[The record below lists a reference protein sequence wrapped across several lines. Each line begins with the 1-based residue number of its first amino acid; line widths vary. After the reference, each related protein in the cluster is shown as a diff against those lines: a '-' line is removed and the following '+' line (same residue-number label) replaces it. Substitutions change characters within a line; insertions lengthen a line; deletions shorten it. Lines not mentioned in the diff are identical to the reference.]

1 MISIILGLG
10 LRQLIEGLN
19 NGTDVREEVK
29 HMGPCAGLISLLFHA
44 QPQLLFMSQM
54 NKRIIMNS
62 SFSSLKNP
70 LLFTLIGYTS
80 SSCSLSETTPLPHV
94 CWAQCGAYDDEQ
106 VRS

>member
-1 MISIILGLG
+1 MLMISIILGLG

-29 HMGPCAGLISLLFHA
+29 HMGPCAVFISLLFHA

-62 SFSSLKNP
+62 SFSLKTP

-80 SSCSLSETTPLPHV
+80 SCSLS
-94 CWAQCGAYDDEQ
+94 
-106 VRS
+106 